1 MAESKQQSL
10 IVIKRSRKQAAPFH
24 GGAWKIALADMM
36 TAMMAFFL
44 LMWLLGSTTKGEL
57 QGIADYFKTP
67 LKVALSGG
75 DGSGDSSSIIKGGG
89 TDLTRSTGQVD
100 KTDQKINKHVFS
112 LNTAKAIVGQ
122 HERIKFLHLKQK
134 LEQAINTSPEL
145 KKYKDQ
151 ILMDFTPDGL
161 RIQIVD
167 KKNRPMFNLGSVNLK
182 PYTIKILA
190 QITKLINQ
198 VNNKI
203 AITGHTDS
211 APYSGQEK
219 GYSNW
224 ELSTDRANACRQIM
238 MQQGLKENKVLRIIG
253 TADAVPFDPKNP
265 LDPMNRRI
273 SILVMTKQAS
283 DLAETEGAG
292 LHVDKTSGLTP
303 ASIGTP
309 ASITNAKNPFP
320 HP

>member
-1 MAESKQQSL
+1 MAESKQQNL
-10 IVIKRSRKQAAPFH
+10 IVIKRSRKQAAAFH

-44 LMWLLGSTTKGEL
+44 LMWLLGSTTKGQLE
-57 QGIADYFKTP
+57 GIADYFRTP

-75 DGSGDSSSIIKGGG
+75 DGSGDSSSVIKGGG

-100 KTDQKINKHVFS
+100 KSNQKIRKSVFS
-112 LNTAKAIVGQ
+112 LNQAKAIVGQ
-122 HERIKFLHLKQK
+122 HEKLKFIHLKQK
-134 LEQAINTSPEL
+134 LEQAINSNPDL
-145 KKYKDQ
+145 KKYRDQ
-151 ILMDFTPDGL
+151 ILMDFTPQGL

-167 KKNRPMFNLGSVNLK
+167 KKNRPMFDLGSVNLK

-190 QITKLINQ
+190 QITQLINQ
-198 VNNKI
+198 VNNQI

-211 APYSGQEK
+211 APYAGGEK

-238 MQQGLKENKVLRIIG
+238 VSQGLKPSKVLRIIG

-273 SILVMTKQAS
+273 SILIMTKAAADAAKS
-283 DLAETEGAG
+283 EGAG
-292 LHVDKTSGLTP
+292 LHVNGAFKLTP
-303 ASIGTP
+303 KEIGTP
-309 ASITNAKNPFP
+309 AHSS
-320 HP
+320 HG